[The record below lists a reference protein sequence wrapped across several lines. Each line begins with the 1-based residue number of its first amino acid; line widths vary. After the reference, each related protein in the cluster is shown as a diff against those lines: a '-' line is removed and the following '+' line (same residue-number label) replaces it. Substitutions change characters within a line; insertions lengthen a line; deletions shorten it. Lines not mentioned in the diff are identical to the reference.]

1 MGAKKLYLE
10 CETGISGDMIVASLL
25 DLGADEKV
33 LRDALEGIHDDGFS
47 IKISR
52 VFKAGIDCCDF
63 DVVLDEAHDNHDHDM
78 KYLYG
83 HTEEIHED
91 VQMHDHEH
99 EHTHELEHT
108 HEHEHEHSHE
118 HNHEHEHSHEHT
130 HEHEHEHSHEHTHEH
145 EHEHEHSHEHDHD
158 HHHHHHG
165 RNLKEIEQIIDGLEI
180 AKNASG
186 LAKKTFRIL
195 AEAEAKAHKK
205 PIDEVHFHE
214 VGAIDSIVDIVAAA
228 VCFDNLGI
236 EEVVVKRI
244 CEGQGSVRC
253 QHGILPVPVPAVLNI
268 ATEYHLP
275 ISITNREGE
284 LITPTGAAFLAA
296 VMTSK
301 KLSETMQI
309 CKVGLGAGK
318 REYKQPSILRAIL
331 FTEEERDYIPGES
344 ENESAQNADT
354 IWKLESNIDDST
366 GEMLG
371 FVMEELF
378 EAGARDVFYTPA
390 YMKKNRP
397 AWILS
402 VITTEDKI
410 AALEEIIFRDTTTI
424 GIRKQRMER
433 TVLERVEVKVE
444 TAYGEAAAKI
454 CRYGDLTKVYP
465 EYESAARLAKETKVP
480 IDQILRDIVNAF
492 EGTD

>member
-1 MGAKKLYLE
+1 MGTKKLYFE

-33 LRDALEGIHDDGFS
+33 LRDALAGIHDDGFS

-78 KYLYG
+78 NYLYG
-83 HTEEIHED
+83 HTAEIHED
-91 VQMHDHEH
+91 VQK
-99 EHTHELEHT
+99 
-108 HEHEHEHSHE
+108 HEHEHEH
-118 HNHEHEHSHEHT
+118 T
-130 HEHEHEHSHEHTHEH
+130 HEHEHSHEHTHEH
-145 EHEHEHSHEHDHD
+145 EHEHEHE
-158 HHHHHHG
+158 HHHG

-296 VMTSK
+296 VMTSN
-301 KLSETMQI
+301 KLPETMRI
-309 CKVGLGAGK
+309 CKAGLGAGK

-331 FTEEERDYIPGES
+331 FTEDEQDSITGEPEKES
-344 ENESAQNADT
+344 EQKAGT

-366 GEMLG
+366 GEILG

-410 AALEEIIFRDTTTI
+410 TALEEIIFRDTTTI

-444 TAYGEAAAKI
+444 TPYGEAAAKI

-480 IDQILRDIVNAF
+480 IDKVLRDIVDAF